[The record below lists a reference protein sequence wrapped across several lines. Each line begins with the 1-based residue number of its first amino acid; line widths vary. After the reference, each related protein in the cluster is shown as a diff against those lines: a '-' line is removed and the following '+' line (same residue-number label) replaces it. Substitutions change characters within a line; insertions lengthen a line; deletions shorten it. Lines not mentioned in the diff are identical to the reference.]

1 MDKVTQLYYHLQLA
15 HDLILFLMH
24 IQNDSLSQEQKRR
37 RTDMILESWKV
48 RVESNLKKLN
58 EKNIKNIS
66 ELPDADDLDVLKI
79 MADVHSIE
87 MSAVRAEFKQQVSE
101 NVIKSYEV
109 K

>member
-24 IQNDSLSQEQKRR
+24 IQNDGLSQEQKRR

-48 RVESNLKKLN
+48 RMESNLKKVN
-58 EKNIKNIS
+58 EKNLKNVS
-66 ELPDADDLDVLKI
+66 QLPNADDLDVLKI
-79 MADVHSIE
+79 LADVHLIE
-87 MSAVRAEFKQQVSE
+87 ISAVREEFKQQVSE